1 MKYKCKECQHLF
13 EGNDFTTECLQCN
26 SPNIVVQ
33 KSGGTLNKA
42 TTKKILIGIGLII
55 LLILLLKAC
64 GNDDGLGDSG
74 NTLKVVVKI
83 EPRDQAF
90 FFTAYTLDAMGKK
103 TEIQPYGVEKI
114 KNTHTNSEVA
124 FNKNGQLFL
133 CYTDTGLTNLKF
145 IFKDA
150 ELKDTTVPH
159 KLTLF
164 GKAPSS
170 DAKCPIVLT
179 WDDFEVSGPKNC
191 VYELQLTPSGSRR
204 PISLTN
210 VKVSV
215 SGINGPYT
223 DKIKWHSDDAPN
235 RKFEI
240 YLLYNEKD
248 TIKRYFRNG
257 GDYPK
262 CIPWTPSMATELA
275 QRIMSL
281 ANAYGAKPSQR
292 SLSRPFREL
301 IFSFSN
307 QVITL
312 DGQKVDMADLENT
325 MSTEYDNTG
334 RKYRLSASPT
344 FNADG
349 TQVTIHFVRI

>member
-33 KSGGTLNKA
+33 KSGGTLNNA
-42 TTKKILIGIGLII
+42 TTKKILIGVGIVFF
-55 LLILLLKAC
+55 LLALLKGC
-64 GNDDGLGDSG
+64 GNNDDLGDSSS
-74 NTLKVVVKI
+74 TQKVVVAINKK
-83 EPRDQAF
+83 DQAF
-90 FFTAYTLDAMGKK
+90 FFSAYILDAMGKK

-114 KNTHTNSEVA
+114 KNTHTNTEVA

-150 ELKDTTVPH
+150 ELKDTTVTEI
-159 KLTLF
+159 LTLF

-170 DAKCPIVLT
+170 DAKCPIVLS
-179 WDDFEVSGPKNC
+179 WDDFIVSSLKNC
-191 VYELQLTPSGSRR
+191 EYELQLSPSGSKR

-223 DKIKWHSDDAPN
+223 DKKKWHSDVAPN

-248 TIKRYFRNG
+248 TIKGYFRNG
-257 GDYPK
+257 GNYPP
-262 CIPWTPSMATELA
+262 CIPWTPSKATELA

-325 MSTEYDNTG
+325 MSTEYENTG
-334 RKYRLSASPT
+334 RKYKLSASPT